1 VLNRVISNLYDA
13 VLKPFGITVN
23 QTTILAMLT
32 LVSEARPG
40 RIGKELHMEKS
51 TISRMIGERF
61 RHRPGQSESPGGKQT
76 GGDIMQKITPF
87 LWFDNQQEVLRE
99 GVRDQTAEP
108 ESTISRHRTLGLSN
122 GAKPLIK

>member
-51 TISRMIGERF
+51 TISRMIDNDF
-61 RHRPGQSESPGGKQT
+61 AT
-76 GGDIMQKITPF
+76 GLANLKALVGNK
-87 LWFDNQQEVLRE
+87 QEVTSCRRSHLSC
-99 GVRDQTAEP
+99 G
-108 ESTISRHRTLGLSN
+108 STISRKFYEKVFATKLQNLKAPFPGIELWAFPMEQNH
-122 GAKPLIK
+122 